1 MVLRETKFLITVFL
15 CMFTF
20 FTISYTSFNHSTI
33 LSYEVT
39 DQNSEGVFSS
49 LSRSFDETLDE
60 INNNDNDAT
69 VEEQG
74 SSSNTANANEGEQ
87 GSSSNTANANEGE
100 QGSSSNTAN
109 SDSLENFNKTS
120 SAQNSNPQNTNL
132 NSSASIESIELE

>member
-1 MVLRETKFLITVFL
+1 MVLHDTKFLITVFL

-20 FTISYTSFNHSTI
+20 FTISYTSFIHSTI

-60 INNNDNDAT
+60 INKNDNDAA
-69 VEEQG
+69 VE
-74 SSSNTANANEGEQ
+74 
-87 GSSSNTANANEGE
+87 E

-109 SDSLENFNKTS
+109 SDSLANSNKTS

-132 NSSASIESIELE
+132 NSSASIESMS